1 MKITFVLPTVGMAGG
16 IRVVSIYADL
26 LKRRGHDVCV
36 VSTPP
41 QKPSIRQQVRS
52 LLKGMGWISSQPSPS
67 YFDDL
72 DVPHHII
79 DTYRPIDDRDVPD
92 ADVVIATWWE
102 TAEWVTAMSDSKGA
116 KAYFTQHYE
125 VHDYLPRDRV
135 KATWTLPL
143 HKIAVAQWLVDLARD
158 QFGDPAVSL
167 VPNAVDPEQFY
178 AKPRGKQ
185 LVPTVGTMD
194 ASAGWKGCD
203 VVYAAFEQA
212 RKTIP
217 NLRLVAFGSQ
227 LSRENFPEGAE
238 FVQSPNQEQ
247 LRSLYS
253 QCDAWLFGSRFEG
266 FGLPILEAM
275 ACRAPVIGT
284 RAGAAPEFIQDDAG
298 VLVDIDDVD
307 AMAEGMIRIA
317 QMPEAEWKAMSDCAY
332 QRATKSTWHDSVI
345 LFEQALQRA
354 IQRTNDGSLEK
365 ALLTVEHSLAPE
377 MHQHCAATLGKH

>member
-102 TAEWVTAMSDSKGA
+102 TAEWVAAMSDSKGA
-116 KAYFTQHYE
+116 KAYFIQHYE

-194 ASAGWKGCD
+194 ASADWKGCD

-275 ACRAPVIGT
+275 ACRTPVIGT
-284 RAGAAPEFIQDDAG
+284 RAGAAPEFIQNDAG

-307 AMAEGMIRIA
+307 AMAKGMIRIA

-345 LFEQALQRA
+345 LFEQALRRA

-365 ALLTVEHSLAPE
+365 ALLTVEHNLIPQI
-377 MHQHCAATLGKH
+377 H